1 MGNDANNN
9 TGQLLKDGAAG
20 AVVGGMIGGPV
31 GAVVGGVGGVVVGGL
46 VSMFSGGPTAQQQS
60 ANVGGQSI
68 DAVAI
73 YKKIS
78 TGNTS
83 SIDGGISA
91 AKDLET
97 VHTDRV
103 GKIDALNGAMDG
115 AWQGNSAAAAQ
126 AGGHALSIWHDD
138 SAKNLQTSHTF
149 LGNQKDSFHTVQGQV
164 HELPDSPPKMG
175 FWDHAPWSDKD
186 DEINKYNDN
195 SKANVQAYTAYYS
208 SSAQNAGGMPTYNV
222 WKGNNISDGTGNPNS
237 ISGGGGGGHFGS
249 GGGGG
254 GGGSFN
260 PNTKVPTFNPNV
272 PTTPHGTLPN
282 VPTHDPSST
291 NLPNFPNDHTSAS
304 SYVPPSVDPSTFNP
318 SGFGPGGGGGAGG
331 GFGPGGGGAGS
342 GVGSAAFGPG
352 GFGGG
357 FGPGGAGSGAAAGGA
372 GEAAGGMRGGA
383 MGAGAAGKAGSS
395 GMGGM
400 GGGRGGGK
408 KGEEDQEHQ
417 TKYLV
422 EEDNNELFG
431 SDQLTVPPVIGE

>member
-1 MGNDANNN
+1 MGNDASN

-31 GAVVGGVGGVVVGGL
+31 GAVIGGVGGVAVGGL

-78 TGNTS
+78 TGNTG
-83 SIDGGISA
+83 SIDGGIGA

-97 VHTDRV
+97 VHSDRV
-103 GKIDALNGAMDG
+103 GKIDSLNGAMDG

-138 SAKNLQTSHTF
+138 SATNLQKSHTF
-149 LGNQKDSFHTVQGQV
+149 LTNQKDSFHTVQGQV
-164 HELPDSPPKMG
+164 HQLPDSPPKMG

-195 SKANVQAYTAYYS
+195 SKANVQAYTAYYT
-208 SSAQNAGGMPTYNV
+208 SSAQNAGGMPTFNT
-222 WKGNNISDGTGNPNS
+222 WKGNNISDGTGDPNN
-237 ISGGGGGGHFGS
+237 IPGGGGGGHIGS
-249 GGGGG
+249 GGGG

-260 PNTKVPTFNPNV
+260 PNTKVPTFNSNV
-272 PTTPHGTLPN
+272 PSTPHSNLPN
-282 VPTHDPSST
+282 VPTHDPNST
-291 NLPNFPNDHTSAS
+291 NLPNVPNDHTSAS

-331 GFGPGGGGAGS
+331 GFGPGGGGAG
-342 GVGSAAFGPG
+342 GGSAAFGPG
-352 GFGGG
+352 AFGGG
-357 FGPGGAGSGAAAGGA
+357 FGPGGASSGAAAGGA
-372 GEAAGGMRGGA
+372 GEGAGGMRGGA
-383 MGAGAAGKAGSS
+383 MGGGAAGKAGSS

-400 GGGRGGGK
+400 GGGGRGGGK